1 MASDPRF
8 LADAGR
14 EVFGGN
20 ELLVK
25 GCLETPGGVGL
36 MTGYPGSPVAG
47 FFDTLGALS
56 GVLQEKGVR
65 AFQANNEA
73 LSVAAVNGS
82 QMMPIRAVATF
93 KSVGVHVAADALAL
107 GNMAGAHP
115 DGGAVIICGE
125 DPWCDST
132 QVPAD
137 SRFLCEHLRMPV
149 VEPGGPQE
157 LKDWVAKSFALS
169 RAAGLYVGYIVTTA
183 QADGGGTVDLRP
195 NHWPTLNTNAR
206 INLDTA
212 KVDLNKVLL
221 PPRTWRQELK
231 TDDRFRATMDA
242 AREVG
247 INQIIPTRDNG
258 QGTTDASP
266 LGFIT
271 TGMARPYLE
280 QVLADLGL
288 AGVFPILNLGL
299 SYPADV
305 RLVREFAET
314 CGDLIVIEERRS
326 FLEKNIRDGLFR
338 EFDHDVAAELS
349 GRLYGKRFPQAATP
363 RGTGV
368 PPASANG
375 TSANGKHEER
385 GRDARATRAATR
397 TDADQNARPGIPDT
411 RGLNPSV
418 LAQLLIPLIKGI
430 EALPAELRNGRLT
443 EEMNLIKRTGKRTLE
458 VIGVVKSASP
468 CEAASGDEPLALRT
482 PTFCPGCPHRD
493 SSSTLLELRKNLAD
507 ADYMKRKWKRPPVD
521 LVAHGDTGCYTML
534 MFAPT
539 EQLMHNYSGMGL
551 GGGTGSGVDPF
562 ITNKQI
568 VFLGDGTFFHSGQIG
583 ISNAI
588 AAGQDI
594 TFIILENKTT
604 AMTGHQEHP
613 GTEIDLLGNR
623 SFIQDIEAAVRG
635 MKGTSGL
642 TVQKINPAD
651 RTKWY
656 KTLEKTIL
664 ADGVK
669 VLIADKECGITL
681 YRRKGREE
689 RETAKKFGYLP
700 KKTHMNVT
708 PEVCENCLEC
718 TKGTACPGLVK
729 IETDY
734 GPKIDTDL
742 TWCVNDG
749 ACERVRV
756 SNEAGTTVK
765 PCPSFEQ
772 VTVVRK
778 KRKRY
783 TLPPMGLS
791 KLPDPVPVRRPGA
804 GEAWRV
810 HLAGV
815 GGMGIGVAGG
825 ILVKAGHREGF
836 RVVFSEKKGLA
847 IRNGGVYAQITWVND
862 RTPSGVG
869 VPPTSPAAVPAAS
882 ANGSHQQVLGQE
894 LGRDAQATRGRDAR
908 ATEEAAPLP
917 TTGQIPYGKA
927 DLVLGVDILEAAR
940 AVDPREPFRVATPER
955 TAAVLNLHKQP
966 TVYTLL
972 GTDDFDPEKLK
983 TRILDRCDVEHSYAK
998 DLTDICQTRLGS
1010 SQFVNIMMLGVAYQ
1024 LGLLPVSASAIGRA
1038 IKDVIRRDRRRNI
1051 KAFNIGRKL
1060 ALQPTVLPQRPEPRT
1075 WEQLL
1080 VNKAKILRKTRLAG
1094 RTWAT
1099 RLENLTNGA
1108 IKAMPNLPAEAK
1120 YDLALRIYD
1129 LLQYDDHRLAKRYV
1143 EQVRD
1148 LYRRDSA
1155 DQKYAATRAF
1165 LANLAK
1171 VTLVKDEP
1179 YVAYL
1184 LTRHEKRVRD
1194 DAKYLVDRANGD
1206 TLKYRH
1212 HTSPEFPIGKRRLR
1226 LRITTTDWQLK
1237 LVAKQKWLR
1246 RLPGWHRRE
1255 TEFRDWYAALPARL
1269 GRSLDLSTAPGY
1281 RAAVEIL
1288 SCPEPVTGYREVR
1301 YPKQEAARSEA
1312 EARLSRPPSPTPPT
1326 PPRPEVTIH
1335 RAAKPKPRV
1344 AVEV

>member
-1 MASDPRF
+1 MGIGHQWKTHLMPDASLLMPPHPSPRERNGIMASDPRF
-8 LADAGR
+8 SADAGR
-14 EVFGGN
+14 EVFNGN

-137 SRFLCEHLRMPV
+137 SRFICEHLRMPV

-157 LKDWVAKSFALS
+157 LKDWVAKCFALS
-169 RAAGLYVGYIVTTA
+169 RAAGLYIGYIVTTA

-195 NHWPTLNTNAR
+195 NHWPTLNTNVR

-231 TDDRFRATMDA
+231 TDDRFRTTMDA
-242 AREVG
+242 AREIG
-247 INQIIPTRDNG
+247 INQIIPATPTPNS
-258 QGTTDASP
+258 QLPTPNSFSP
-266 LGFIT
+266 IGFIT

-326 FLEKNIRDGLFR
+326 FLEKNIRDGFFR

-349 GRLYGKRFPQAATP
+349 GRLYGKRFPS
-363 RGTGV
+363 RSTGFQPV
-368 PPASANG
+368 LAESR
-375 TSANGKHEER
+375 TSEQR
-385 GRDARATRAATR
+385 TR
-397 TDADQNARPGIPDT
+397 TDAEQLPTSGKHGLQTRATEESRPGIPDT

-430 EALPAELRNGRLT
+430 ESLPAELRNGRLT
-443 EEMNLIKRTGKRTLE
+443 EEMNLIKRTGKRSLE
-458 VIGVVKSASP
+458 VVGVVKSASL
-468 CEAASGDEPLALRT
+468 CETASGDEPLALRT

-642 TVQKINPAD
+642 TVQKVNPAD

-681 YRRKGREE
+681 YRRKGKEE

-718 TKGTACPGLVK
+718 TKATACPGLVK

-791 KLPDPVPVRRPGA
+791 KLPDPVPLRRPGA

-810 HLAGV
+810 HMAGV

-862 RTPSGVG
+862 GRGMG
-869 VPPTSPAAVPAAS
+869 VPPMNRPKGVPPLPESGQTADQGQDA
-882 ANGSHQQVLGQE
+882 LGTDH
-894 LGRDAQATRGRDAR
+894 GRDAHATAEVAPPPHHGSDSLRQSGLGVGRRRPRGRPRRRPAR
-908 ATEEAAPLP
+908 ALP
-917 TTGQIPYGKA
+917 RRHP
-927 DLVLGVDILEAAR
+927 R
-940 AVDPREPFRVATPER
+940 A
-955 TAAVLNLHKQP
+955 H
-966 TVYTLL
+966 
-972 GTDDFDPEKLK
+972 
-983 TRILDRCDVEHSYAK
+983 
-998 DLTDICQTRLGS
+998 
-1010 SQFVNIMMLGVAYQ
+1010 
-1024 LGLLPVSASAIGRA
+1024 
-1038 IKDVIRRDRRRNI
+1038 RR
-1051 KAFNIGRKL
+1051 
-1060 ALQPTVLPQRPEPRT
+1060 RPEPA
-1075 WEQLL
+1075 Q
-1080 VNKAKILRKTRLAG
+1080 A
-1094 RTWAT
+1094 
-1099 RLENLTNGA
+1099 
-1108 IKAMPNLPAEAK
+1108 
-1120 YDLALRIYD
+1120 
-1129 LLQYDDHRLAKRYV
+1129 
-1143 EQVRD
+1143 
-1148 LYRRDSA
+1148 A
-1155 DQKYAATRAF
+1155 DG
-1165 LANLAK
+1165 L
-1171 VTLVKDEP
+1171 
-1179 YVAYL
+1179 
-1184 LTRHEKRVRD
+1184 H
-1194 DAKYLVDRANGD
+1194 
-1206 TLKYRH
+1206 
-1212 HTSPEFPIGKRRLR
+1212 
-1226 LRITTTDWQLK
+1226 
-1237 LVAKQKWLR
+1237 
-1246 RLPGWHRRE
+1246 
-1255 TEFRDWYAALPARL
+1255 
-1269 GRSLDLSTAPGY
+1269 
-1281 RAAVEIL
+1281 
-1288 SCPEPVTGYREVR
+1288 
-1301 YPKQEAARSEA
+1301 
-1312 EARLSRPPSPTPPT
+1312 
-1326 PPRPEVTIH
+1326 PPRH
-1335 RAAKPKPRV
+1335 R
-1344 AVEV
+1344 